1 MPNEC
6 EYRRLGALAFIEI
19 ATRVKTIKNLLGVF
33 NPLQPIESARAQQF
47 GFYRSLR
54 C

>member
-1 MPNEC
+1 MPNER
-6 EYRRLGALAFIEI
+6 EYRHLGALAFIEI
-19 ATRVKTIKNLLGVF
+19 ATRVKTIEHLFSVF

-47 GFYRSLR
+47 GFYTSLR